1 MGMLIDTNIEEKL
14 RDEWSVNLHRIIHFC
29 YKLVFQTRT
38 KWVWGFFLMR
48 ENEKVWIGKAWL
60 KRQYGVYYKW
70 KLMFY
75 KDFLK
80 KKIYLY
86 KYRK

>member
-48 ENEKVWIGKAWL
+48 GNEK
-60 KRQYGVYYKW
+60 
-70 KLMFY
+70 
-75 KDFLK
+75 
-80 KKIYLY
+80 
-86 KYRK
+86 KYELERHDWEDNMVFIINGN